1 MDTHTHTPTTA
12 PTRIEIYICSSC
24 TNDYRSRRGY
34 TCWSSIIIKK
44 EARKEIEKCSIRASH
59 IIRRFS
65 SLPIPS
71 VNSISA
77 LFSRRCPVRPWSLA
91 IHITQLNRFQYIIDF
106 DSIQSY
112 SDSQFLWPIRRLCW
126 LRSNVYGTPQS
137 THTHTYRTYTIM
149 VSAKGIIYW
158 KGSGFVRKVCRR
170 HMWCGTATG
179 LGPITCAIT

>member
-1 MDTHTHTPTTA
+1 MDTHTHPLTTA

-126 LRSNVYGTPQS
+126 LRSNVYGTPQATHAHTHLPNIHNNGFRQRNYLLKRKWFRAESLPS
-137 THTHTYRTYTIM
+137 THVM
-149 VSAKGIIYW
+149 
-158 KGSGFVRKVCRR
+158 R
-170 HMWCGTATG
+170 HRS
-179 LGPITCAIT
+179 